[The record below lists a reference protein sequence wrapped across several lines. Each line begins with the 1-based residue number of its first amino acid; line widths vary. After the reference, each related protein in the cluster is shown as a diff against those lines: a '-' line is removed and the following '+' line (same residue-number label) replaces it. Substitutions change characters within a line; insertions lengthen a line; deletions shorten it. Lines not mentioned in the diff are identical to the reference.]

1 MDLEERLRERMVELQ
16 SKITMRNK
24 VDDLKEAIN
33 RENSLTVES
42 VAAFAKEK
50 EIEHMRRIID
60 SNRKIVKYTE
70 HYSNLLGNVETA
82 IETLAQRKPEA
93 KSELAA
99 YSVEVVRLRK
109 RIQEEREREIRMHGE
124 MVELQEKFTSNKEL
138 ITPLQERTKK
148 NNDQVQAFL
157 AERHRLLEEI
167 KIKEK
172 QLELIFVLKGLS
184 FEEVEMSK
192 SSNKNI
198 QDEVVN
204 FLKNWDKIQR
214 NA

>member
-1 MDLEERLRERMVELQ
+1 
-16 SKITMRNK
+16 
-24 VDDLKEAIN
+24 
-33 RENSLTVES
+33 
-42 VAAFAKEK
+42 
-50 EIEHMRRIID
+50 
-60 SNRKIVKYTE
+60 
-70 HYSNLLGNVETA
+70 
-82 IETLAQRKPEA
+82 
-93 KSELAA
+93 
-99 YSVEVVRLRK
+99 
-109 RIQEEREREIRMHGE
+109 MHGE
-124 MVELQEKFTSNKEL
+124 KVELQEKFSSNKEL

-148 NNDQVQAFL
+148 NNDQIQAYL
-157 AERHRLLEEI
+157 AERHRLMDEI
-167 KIKEK
+167 KVKEK